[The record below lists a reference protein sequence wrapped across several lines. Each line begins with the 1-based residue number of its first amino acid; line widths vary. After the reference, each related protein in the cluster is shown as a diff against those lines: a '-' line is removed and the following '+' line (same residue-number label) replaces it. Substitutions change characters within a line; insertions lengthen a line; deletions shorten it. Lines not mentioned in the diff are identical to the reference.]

1 MEMTYFL
8 TTGLPPPQL
17 RTDEKKR
24 LPVRS
29 RNFCLVEGVLYN
41 KGIDGIWRHGIRE
54 DEKDTVIREAHYGT
68 AGGLY
73 DGDVT
78 AWKIW
83 QAGLWWPTTQ
93 KDA

>member
-1 MEMTYFL
+1 MRRKAGSVQR
-8 TTGLPPPQL
+8 TG
-17 RTDEKKR
+17 R
-24 LPVRS
+24 LLCNIFRREYILAVRS

-83 QAGLWWPTTQ
+83 QAGLW
-93 KDA
+93 